1 MVLDDG
7 RLHASEITSHLSR
20 GRAYYQ
26 SGQYSKQKM
35 TGLEGNRQICLPR
48 EILPQGFILT

>member
-20 GRAYYQ
+20 GRASDYQ

-35 TGLEGNRQICLPR
+35 TGLEGNTQIYLPR
-48 EILPQGFILT
+48 EI